1 MLMILLGGWAF
12 VIRINYL
19 IGCIYFCE
27 RIYQTELPASPGQ
40 GCRCPL
46 KGGFGYLLTGSCI
59 RSGTFLVNPGR

>member
-27 RIYQTELPASPGQ
+27 RIYQTELPGLYLAI
-40 GCRCPL
+40 L
-46 KGGFGYLLTGSCI
+46 FG
-59 RSGTFLVNPGR
+59 N